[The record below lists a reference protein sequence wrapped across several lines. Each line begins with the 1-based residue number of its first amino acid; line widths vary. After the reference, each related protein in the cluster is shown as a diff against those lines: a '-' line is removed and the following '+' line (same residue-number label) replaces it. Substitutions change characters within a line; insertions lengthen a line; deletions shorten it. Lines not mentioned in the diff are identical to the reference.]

1 VLVSLYCT
9 HLLAKVNYNLDFPF
23 NFVKSASARFDTL
36 FEAPTLLYH
45 PPLVGSCHPELNH
58 AKKSSAGIL
67 DSNDFVGAVGVLTLK
82 IAPVDVIIVA
92 VPLLAALYGKGTV
105 GKSD

>member
-1 VLVSLYCT
+1 MLVLFYCT
-9 HLLAKVNYNLDFPF
+9 HLFAKVNCNLDFSF
-23 NFVKSASARFDTL
+23 NFIKGAPARFDTL

-82 IAPVDVIIVA
+82 IARVDAIIVA